1 MLKSRKIN
9 KYIRQVCNL
18 IKKMTK
24 NNFQNNLILKDEIKK
39 KLNKNKKMRLLKGE
53 IERKKN

>member
-18 IKKMTK
+18 IKKITK